1 MQLKNVTNQATSGE
15 GSVMSSMRR
24 NSRHALLLAAFA
36 ATLASCGG
44 SGGNATSSESGG
56 APAPVPVPAPSISA
70 VVGTLLHQQTIT
82 VQGSHFG
89 SKPQAAPL
97 RFENFD
103 TRSTGAAPASFGY
116 TNYGG
121 FGGSTT
127 VDDTEAYGSGKSL
140 KHQAHFGVVSP
151 SGTVEESFPHIAVTG
166 FGATELYMSYRLKF
180 RTNGSRIVQLK
191 FNRSGMEVAGANGSP
206 CYGGKPK
213 YYSSYYPDGPSVNR
227 YSADKRLTGVQGG
240 TMRDD
245 GSLDE
250 GWVGEGAS
258 MGSGTVLA
266 LQEDTWVQVEEY
278 YRLND
283 VGQANGEH
291 VTWVNGNLQIDRHAL
306 QARSSAAQVL
316 NCSYLVVGMDYWIN
330 PSSSDGIS
338 VWYDDHYLDTSR
350 ARLVLANAANWNAA
364 TLRNPQAATQWQD
377 GSISA
382 ALQRGGFSAGTAW
395 LYVVRADGSTSAG
408 WQVTL
413 P

>member
-1 MQLKNVTNQATSGE
+1 MGASLTLMN
-15 GSVMSSMRR
+15 
-24 NSRHALLLAAFA
+24 LLCA
-36 ATLASCGG
+36 CGG
-44 SGGNATSSESGG
+44 GGGSDAGSSSGGSAS
-56 APAPVPVPAPSISA
+56 APLSAPSISA
-70 VVGTLLHQQTIT
+70 VTGTLLHQQTIT

-97 RFENFD
+97 RFEDFD
-103 TRSTGAAPASFGY
+103 TRSTGTAPASFGY

-127 VDDTEAYGSGKSL
+127 VDGTEAYGNGKSL
-140 KHQAHFGVVSP
+140 KHQSHFGAVSS
-151 SGTVEESFPHIAVTG
+151 SGVVEESFPHIATTG
-166 FGATELYMSYRLKF
+166 FSATELYLSYRLKF
-180 RTNGSRIVQLK
+180 RTNGGRIVQLK

-227 YSADKRLTGVQGG
+227 YSTDKRLVGVQGG
-240 TMRDD
+240 IVRSD

-250 GWVGEGAS
+250 GWVGEDAG

-266 LQEDTWVQVEEY
+266 LEEDTWVQVEEY

-283 VGQANGEH
+283 IGQTNGEH
-291 VTWVNGNLQIDRHAL
+291 ITWVNGNLQIDRHAL
-306 QARSSAAQVL
+306 QPRTSAAQVL
-316 NCSYLVVGMDYWIN
+316 NCSYLAVGMDYWIN
-330 PSSSDGIS
+330 PSSTDGVS

-350 ARLVLANAANWNAA
+350 ARLVLANAATWSAA
-364 TLRNPQAATQWQD
+364 TLRNPQVATQWQD

-382 ALQRGGFSAGTAW
+382 TLQRGGFSAGPAW
-395 LYVVRADGSTSAG
+395 LYVVRADGSTSTG
-408 WQVTL
+408 WPVTL

>member
-1 MQLKNVTNQATSGE
+1 MHPQHPHRKHHLGT
-15 GSVMSSMRR
+15 
-24 NSRHALLLAAFA
+24 LLALCLALSACGGGGSDGSDAAPA
-36 ATLASCGG
+36 ATNTTPQA
-44 SGGNATSSESGG
+44 
-56 APAPVPVPAPSISA
+56 APSISG
-70 VVGTLLHQQTIT
+70 VVGSLLHQQAIT

-97 RFENFD
+97 RFEDFD
-103 TRSTGAAPASFGY
+103 TRATGVAPASFGY

-127 VDDTEAYGSGKSL
+127 VDDGVAFGSGKSL
-140 KHQAHFGVVSP
+140 RHQGHFGAVS
-151 SGTVEESFPHIAVTG
+151 SSSVVEESFPHIAVTG
-166 FGATELYMSYRLKF
+166 FAATELYLSYRLKF
-180 RTNGSRIVQLK
+180 RTHGGRLVQLK

-240 TMRDD
+240 IVRSD

-250 GWVGEGAS
+250 GWAGEAT

-306 QARSSAAQVL
+306 QPRSSTAQVL

-330 PSSSDGIS
+330 PGSTDGVA

-350 ARLVLANAANWNAA
+350 ARLVLANAATWGAS
-364 TLRNPQAATQWQD
+364 TMRNPQVATQWQD

-382 ALQRGGFSAGTAW
+382 TLQRSGFPAGMAW
-395 LYVVRADGSTSAG
+395 LYVVRADGSTSAS
-408 WQVTL
+408 WPVTL

>member
-1 MQLKNVTNQATSGE
+1 MTSLLP
-15 GSVMSSMRR
+15 
-24 NSRHALLLAAFA
+24 LLLLFT
-36 ATLASCGG
+36 TLLVACGG
-44 SGGNATSSESGG
+44 GGGGSNSGGGASTSTTAG
-56 APAPVPVPAPSISA
+56 AAPSISA

-121 FGGSTT
+121 FGGTTT

-140 KHQAHFGVVSP
+140 KHQGHFGAVSS
-151 SGTVEESFPHIAVTG
+151 SGVVEESFPHIATTG
-166 FGATELYMSYRLKF
+166 FSATELYLSYRLKF
-180 RTNGSRIVQLK
+180 RTNGGRIVQLK

-227 YSADKRLTGVQGG
+227 YSTDKRLISVQGG
-240 TMRDD
+240 IVRSD

-250 GWVGEGAS
+250 GWVGEDAG
-258 MGSGTVLA
+258 MGSGTVLT
-266 LQEDTWVQVEEY
+266 LEEDTWVQVEEY

-306 QARSSAAQVL
+306 QPRSSPAQVL
-316 NCSYLVVGMDYWIN
+316 NCSYLAVGMDYWIN
-330 PSSSDGIS
+330 PGSTDGVS

-350 ARLVLANAANWNAA
+350 ARLVLANAATWSAA
-364 TLRNPQAATQWQD
+364 TLRNPQVATHWQD

-382 ALQRGGFSAGTAW
+382 TLQRGGFSAGTAW
-395 LYVVRADGSTSAG
+395 LYVVRADGSTSTG
-408 WQVTL
+408 WPVTL